1 MSNTK
6 RSERRLKLTALLN
19 TKYNGI
25 CKEAGM
31 AQATVTSKGQV
42 TIPKEIREQLGI
54 HVGDRLLFTLTGN
67 GIVTMEVDSEER
79 LTRMFGMLRHL
90 KKRRP
95 VSVKEMDEAVKR
107 RAKRRF
113 ATTRAKR

>member
-1 MSNTK
+1 
-6 RSERRLKLTALLN
+6 
-19 TKYNGI
+19 
-25 CKEAGM
+25 M

-67 GIVTMEVDSEER
+67 GTVTMEVDREER

-95 VSVKEMDEAVKR
+95 VSIQEMNEAVRR
-107 RAKRRF
+107 RAKRRL
-113 ATTRAKR
+113 TKTRGKS